1 MPPGISKRF
10 LKSKFV
16 PSLDAR
22 SITFDGSGR
31 LQGRDLAD
39 WYQAEVEFVHPVH
52 IEVSESSEALTV
64 RAEVRGFKAN
74 ELQINAEPRR
84 VTIAGKRETERDPKS
99 EKRIYSETCSDQ
111 ILRVLDLPTAVDP
124 EQVKAKLQ
132 DGVLVLEMPKAP
144 PAAPVKVEPS
154 GA

>member
-1 MPPGISKRF
+1 VPSGISKRF

-31 LQGRDLAD
+31 LQSCDLAD
-39 WYQAEVEFVHPVH
+39 WFQAEVEFVHPVH

-64 RAEVRGFKAN
+64 RAEVPGFKKN

-84 VTIAGKRETERDPKS
+84 VTIAAN
-99 EKRIYSETCSDQ
+99 EKRKETPRARKPS
-111 ILRVLDLPTAVDP
+111 IP
-124 EQVKAKLQ
+124 KLARTRFYAS
-132 DGVLVLEMPKAP
+132 LTCRPLWTRK
-144 PAAPVKVEPS
+144 K
-154 GA
+154 